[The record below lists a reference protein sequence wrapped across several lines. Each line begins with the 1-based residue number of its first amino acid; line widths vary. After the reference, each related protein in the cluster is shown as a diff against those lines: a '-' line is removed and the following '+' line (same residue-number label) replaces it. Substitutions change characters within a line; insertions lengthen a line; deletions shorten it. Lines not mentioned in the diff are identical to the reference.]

1 MTIMRE
7 LQAKVD
13 VFAEYNGDVVGRRSL
28 FVGQS
33 CLNEVKMKG
42 SIVVLVAICQI
53 NVVAPLVTKLIPG

>member
-1 MTIMRE
+1 MTIIRE

-13 VFAEYNGDVVGRRSL
+13 VFAKYDGDVVRRQSL

-33 CLNEVKMKG
+33 CLNEVKMEG

-53 NVVAPLVTKLIPG
+53 NLVTPLVIKLIPG